1 MPTHDH
7 DAADPSRP
15 RREPPAEQS
24 FWALLPK
31 RNLRYALFLIAAL
44 AAILVIKRMGG
55 FSLAKLFN
63 DVAPTQAPPSR
74 PQQRP
79 PFQHLEVKPR

>member
-1 MPTHDH
+1 MSTHDH
-7 DAADPSRP
+7 ESRT
-15 RREPPAEQS
+15 REPPAERS

-63 DVAPTQAPPSR
+63 EVAPTPAPPSG
-74 PQQRP
+74 PPHP
-79 PFQHLEVKPR
+79 PFQHIEVKPR

>member
-1 MPTHDH
+1 MPTQDH
-7 DAADPSRP
+7 DSADPSRP
-15 RREPPAEQS
+15 PRQPPAEQS

-31 RNLRYALFLIAAL
+31 RNLRYALFLIVAL

-63 DVAPTQAPPSR
+63 DVAPAPAPRSE
-74 PQQRP
+74 PQQP
-79 PFQHLEVKPR
+79 SFQHLEVKPR

>member
-7 DAADPSRP
+7 ESRRP
-15 RREPPAEQS
+15 PEPPPEQS

-31 RNLRYALFLIAAL
+31 RNIRYALFLIAAL
-44 AAILVIKRMGG
+44 VAILVIKRTSG

-63 DVAPTQAPPSR
+63 DVAPPPAPP
-74 PQQRP
+74 PKAQQP

>member
-7 DAADPSRP
+7 ESRRP
-15 RREPPAEQS
+15 PEPPAEQS
-24 FWALLPK
+24 YWALLPK

-63 DVAPTQAPPSR
+63 DVAPPPAPQSE
-74 PQQRP
+74 P
-79 PFQHLEVKPR
+79 PFQRLEVKPR

>member
-1 MPTHDH
+1 LPTHDH
-7 DAADPSRP
+7 EARRP
-15 RREPPAEQS
+15 PQPPPEQS

-44 AAILVIKRMGG
+44 VAILVIKRMGG

-63 DVAPTQAPPSR
+63 DVAPAPAPASKTQQPS
-74 PQQRP
+74 
-79 PFQHLEVKPR
+79 FQHLEVKPR